1 MAESDRTVLVVTRE
15 DPRFHCYSPT
25 LPGFVFGAPNA
36 EEFWR
41 DVGPA
46 VVWAGG
52 KPDLTVYIQRPY
64 ETPEGVEWLLRVLQ
78 DDHLDERLEIAQRI
92 HASITATE
100 QRHQIFDNAV
110 ATRTGEYVFHCA
122 LFSDTVRSVVQALRP
137 SGDAVVVAAAVAE
150 GLWYAE
156 QVTTGEPGPDEQRFS
171 DLGLTLDSTVKDL
184 MEAKGGDAAGTENL
198 RPSGR
203 TLVLT

>member
-1 MAESDRTVLVVTRE
+1 MADSDRTVLVVTRE
-15 DPRFHCYSPT
+15 DPRMYCYSPT
-25 LPGFVFGAPNA
+25 LPGFVYGANSA
-36 EEFWR
+36 AEFWR
-41 DVGPA
+41 DVRPA

-100 QRHQIFDNAV
+100 QRHEIFDGAV
-110 ATRTGEYVFHCA
+110 ATRTGEFVFHCA
-122 LFSDTVRSVVQALRP
+122 LFSDSVGSVVRALRP

-150 GLWYAE
+150 GLWYAQ
-156 QVTTGEPGPDEQRFS
+156 QVTTGEPGPYEQRFS
-171 DLGLTLDSTVKDL
+171 DLGLTFDSTVKDL
-184 MEAKGGDAAGTENL
+184 MEANAGAAGTENL

-203 TLVLT
+203 PLALA